1 MEDQPDLGR
10 LALADVAQRCAQETA
25 RFFQRRGHDAR
36 FCYELFRRA
45 ILHRSEPAW
54 ELIYTQ
60 YESLVTGWV
69 RRHPAFPASGED
81 AEYFVN
87 RAFEKFWAALP
98 RERFGHFPDL
108 PALLRY
114 LQMCVHSV
122 VLDYVRCAEQ
132 AALSAPDDVAA
143 LAGPAEAADE
153 DELLATAQ
161 REEFWREIGRR
172 LHDEKERCVVYG
184 SFVLA
189 LKPRE
194 LLAHFPGAFRDVREV
209 YAVKE
214 NVLARLGRDAEL
226 RRLLGPD
233 D

>member
-1 MEDQPDLGR
+1 VENRTDLTR

-25 RFFQRRGHDAR
+25 RFFQRRSYDST

-45 ILHRSEPAW
+45 ILDGSESAW

-60 YESLVTGWV
+60 YDALVTGWV
-69 RRHPAFPASGED
+69 RRHPAFPASGEEAD
-81 AEYFVN
+81 YFVN
-87 RAFEKFWAALP
+87 HAFERFWTALP
-98 RERFGHFPDL
+98 RERFAQFSNL

-114 LQMCVHSV
+114 LQMCVHSA
-122 VLDYVRCAEQ
+122 VLDYVRTAEQ
-132 AALSAPDDVAA
+132 AAVSAQKDV
-143 LAGPAEAADE
+143 EAAADPAAATQE
-153 DELLATAQ
+153 DELLSSAH
-161 REEFWREIGRR
+161 REEFWREIGKR

-194 LLAHFPGAFRDVREV
+194 LYARFPGTFRDVQEV
-209 YAVKE
+209 YGIKE
-214 NVLARLGRDAEL
+214 NVLTRLGRDAEL